1 MLSHLLK
8 ASTEKPLYKCGNLC
22 VLLTLRNSNNTDVFP
37 LQNYLTTFQCHSV
50 NVEIIRI
57 CVFEWDHCRS
67 RTVNN
72 VKYYL
77 CLLYST
83 YSFHYSHLHQPKLE
97 EKIIENI
104 HILETLAQIYLLSP
118 KTELSCYTFYH
129 NYLVDL

>member
-1 MLSHLLK
+1 ML
-8 ASTEKPLYKCGNLC
+8 KPPFIKKHPERNPCINKCGNLC
-22 VLLTLRNSNNTDVFP
+22 ALLTLRNSNNTDVFP
-37 LQNYLTTFQCHSV
+37 PQNYLTMFQCHSV

-57 CVFEWDHCRS
+57 CVFEWDHCRN

-97 EKIIENI
+97 KKNIENI
-104 HILETLAQIYLLSP
+104 HILETLAQVYLLSP
-118 KTELSCYTFYH
+118 KDRTVMLH
-129 NYLVDL
+129 ILP